1 MDQGVAEKRA
11 SQTGKIFQRLL
22 PAGYTRES
30 FAGRTAHKFDAAR
43 LAQVAE
49 FVESMRKD
57 YEVPGVAIG
66 IVQDGKVVMSRGFG
80 VRELGKPDAV
90 DGDTR
95 FMVDT
100 PRMILAAPEQTM
112 CRSAKLLIRRI
123 QNPRRAMLQP
133 SLGRS

>member
-1 MDQGVAEKRA
+1 AALTQAWKAHGGEPKFLVATDGAPRDGWEQRRYYSYDVPQNAKRFVQGAAYRRGQAWTIALVDLDQAVAEKRA

-30 FAGRTAHKFDAAR
+30 FAGRTAHKLDAAR

-66 IVQDGKVVMSRGFG
+66 I
-80 VRELGKPDAV
+80 
-90 DGDTR
+90 
-95 FMVDT
+95 
-100 PRMILAAPEQTM
+100 
-112 CRSAKLLIRRI
+112 
-123 QNPRRAMLQP
+123 
-133 SLGRS
+133 